1 MKAPR
6 KNELN
11 GHATNGPSSFAR
23 EVVCRKLVAARA
35 SRARRRGRCERSLAR
50 LLLTMVVMRARWLSL
65 SLVLLAAGCAGLA
78 SVPRSEAPVPPPA
91 PALRELLVTATAFNS
106 VAAQTDSQPTL
117 TASGERLRPG
127 LRALAISRDLE
138 RAGLRFGTRVEVV
151 GYGEWVVLDR
161 MAPRWRRK
169 IDLYM
174 GTDEAAAKRFGER
187 QVEIR
192 WQP

>member
-1 MKAPR
+1 MQ
-6 KNELN
+6 
-11 GHATNGPSSFAR
+11 
-23 EVVCRKLVAARA
+23 
-35 SRARRRGRCERSLAR
+35 
-50 LLLTMVVMRARWLSL
+50 ARWPFVAVASM
-65 SLVLLAAGCAGLA
+65 LLAAGCIGRT
-78 SVPRSEAPVPPPA
+78 SVPQLPPPAPPPPA
-91 PALRELLVTATAFNS
+91 PAVRELRVTATAFNS

-138 RAGLRFGTRVEVV
+138 QAGLRFGMRVEVD

-174 GTDEAAAKRFGER
+174 GNDEAAAKRFGER
-187 QVEIR
+187 RVRIR
-192 WQP
+192 WRP

>member
-1 MKAPR
+1 
-6 KNELN
+6 
-11 GHATNGPSSFAR
+11 
-23 EVVCRKLVAARA
+23 
-35 SRARRRGRCERSLAR
+35 
-50 LLLTMVVMRARWLSL
+50 MVVMRASWLSL

-78 SVPRSEAPVPPPA
+78 RRSEAPAPPPA
-91 PALRELLVTATAFNS
+91 PALRELRVTATAFNS

-127 LRALAISRDLE
+127 MRALAISRDLE
-138 RAGLRFGTRVEVV
+138 RAGLRFGTRVEVD

-174 GTDEAAAKRFGER
+174 GTDEAAAKRFGKR

-192 WQP
+192 WQPRARP